1 MKNIGYGGK
10 QRVKKKHFKK
20 TVTSLVTTTVLFSSL
35 VPSVVGVAQSQVI
48 PEVTEEVT
56 QVNETSLNLGK
67 KSFEDFL
74 LRKGIHDIK
83 EISQEDGEKLLDEYA
98 NLLDRQ
104 RLAPVA
110 AAAAVASLIWAG
122 INIGKSFYSAG
133 RYAAMQALSRRWTT
147 RTAYKRNSKPYWFT
161 ISTISFWAALGFDD
175 FMYGR

>member
-1 MKNIGYGGK
+1 MKNIRYGGK
-10 QRVKKKHFKK
+10 QMMQKKHLKK
-20 TVTSLVTTTVLFSSL
+20 TIISLVTTTVLFSSL
-35 VPSVVGVAQSQVI
+35 VPSVVGIAQSQVI
-48 PEVTEEVT
+48 PEVTAEVT
-56 QVNETSLNLGK
+56 QVNEESLNIDK
-67 KSFEDFL
+67 KNFENFL
-74 LRKGIHDIK
+74 LRKGIYNVK

-147 RTAYKRNSKPYWFT
+147 RTAYRRNSTPYW
-161 ISTISFWAALGFDD
+161 IALGSISFWSALGFDD
-175 FMYGR
+175 YMYGR